1 MRKHK
6 NEINVLL
13 FQHSNGVADARG
25 LSDHISAKEL
35 NAFNQMES
43 ETSESQL
50 QYVVWVELRFLS
62 DDQKQWLQKY
72 EPDLWITLHS
82 TKIGCSS
89 SKELLFQK
97 MAKLQLY
104 IPFGILHFEALLCV
118 DTSTSNIGNL
128 MLVENGSYYHGMRE
142 MSVLLYFQT
151 SLQETSF
158 LDILYLQDFKI

>member
-62 DDQKQWLQKY
+62 DDQKQWL
-72 EPDLWITLHS
+72 
-82 TKIGCSS
+82 
-89 SKELLFQK
+89 
-97 MAKLQLY
+97 
-104 IPFGILHFEALLCV
+104 
-118 DTSTSNIGNL
+118 
-128 MLVENGSYYHGMRE
+128 
-142 MSVLLYFQT
+142 
-151 SLQETSF
+151 
-158 LDILYLQDFKI
+158 